1 MKLEFEESP
10 LQVHFP
16 GFEISQNEPLIQ
28 GQVNKLLKKGVTVE
42 FDIKAVEYI
51 SPILLR
57 KKTIRTQKLILNLK
71 SLNNYL
77 EYKHFK
83 TQTL

>member
-10 LQVHFP
+10 LQVDFP

-42 FDIKAVEYI
+42 FDIKAVKYI

-83 TQTL
+83 TQAL